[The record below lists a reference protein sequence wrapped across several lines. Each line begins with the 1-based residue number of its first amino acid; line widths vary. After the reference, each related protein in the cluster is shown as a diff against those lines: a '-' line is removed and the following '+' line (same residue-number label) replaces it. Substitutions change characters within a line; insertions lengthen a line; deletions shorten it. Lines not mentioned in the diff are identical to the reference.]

1 MSRST
6 LRNGPNR
13 VRRGGNRRRATQR
26 AASDWWLT
34 VPGGLGVGLARAIGV
49 TAIDIRRIR
58 QVYDW
63 DIWQVQ
69 LWNWRRLDVT
79 GEQLARHIT
88 RTTIRNRPRDTST

>member
-1 MSRST
+1 MT
-6 LRNGPNR
+6 PKW
-13 VRRGGNRRRATQR
+13 RRATGR
-26 AASDWWLT
+26 ERPWWVPEPRWWLT
-34 VPGGLGVGLARAIGV
+34 VPGGLREGLARALGV

-69 LWNWRRLDVT
+69 LWNWRRLEVT

-88 RTTIRNRPRDTST
+88 RTPIRNRPRDIRHV